1 MAELITNSNYQD
13 FTLEMLKTPEGIAKL
28 NSILSQ
34 LSRNIAGDT
43 ESVRVFSG
51 VGTPESSVAAGVG
64 SLYMRTDGG
73 SDTSVYRKES
83 GSADTGWVAIKAPA
97 SLPLS
102 VANGG
107 SGQDASAAAQG
118 NLFYFSATGVLSV
131 LAVGTSG
138 KFLQTQGA
146 SANPV
151 WANAGCEFISATT
164 ISSAANTGNI
174 AIDNTKHYKVRG
186 MLGALSAND
195 IFWLR
200 FNNST
205 GAVYNYAFTGY
216 TSAAAAVTGGAEA
229 ATKIILGTTVIK
241 PASIATGT
249 TKAQFNFEFNIYP
262 QEIDDT
268 PQVTYTHASGTA
280 EYLDS
285 SSHDNII
292 TFMGKGNPAGGTPIT
307 SFRIL
312 TAAGA
317 TFSGNIYLYE
327 MVQAL

>member
-1 MAELITNSNYQD
+1 MILNLLFSLLFCISAYASNVENLADLNVDKVAVLNDNFKALNDNANKSKNLLNDY
-13 FTLEMLKTPEGIAKL
+13 FGASGIL
-28 NSILSQ
+28 
-34 LSRNIAGDT
+34 
-43 ESVRVFSG
+43 
-51 VGTPESSVAAGVG
+51 GT
-64 SLYMRTDGG
+64 
-73 SDTSVYRKES
+73 
-83 GSADTGWVAIKAPA
+83 
-97 SLPLS
+97 
-102 VANGG
+102 ANGG
-107 SGQDASAAAQG
+107 TGQNFSAVAQ
-118 NLFYFSATGVLSV
+118 NAIPYFSATGTMGNIGIGTTGYVL
-131 LAVGTSG
+131 TSQG
-138 KFLQTQGA
+138 SSTPPIYLQPTFRLT
-146 SANPV
+146 SATS
-151 WANAGCEFISATT
+151 ISA
-164 ISSAANTGNI
+164 AANTGDI
-174 AIDNTKHYKVRG
+174 AISNTKYYKVRG
-186 MLGALSAND
+186 TLGALSAND

-249 TKAQFNFEFNIYP
+249 TKAQFNFEFNIFP

-292 TFMGKGNPAGGTPIT
+292 TFVGKGNPSGGTPIT

-312 TAAGA
+312 TAAGS
-317 TFSGNIYLYE
+317 TFYGNVYLYE
-327 MVQAL
+327 LGTS